1 MFELLREVNRR
12 PEPFSAYTAP
22 ELWTDPHTSERMLAY
37 HLDETVDAASRKPEF
52 MDRSAQWI
60 VSHFGLTP
68 GARVADF
75 GCGPGLYA
83 QRLAR
88 AGAVVTGI
96 DFSRNSLR
104 YAGHKAS
111 QEGLAIK
118 YIYADYLEFET
129 DQRFDLIMMIMCDFC
144 ALSPSQRSVL
154 LRKIRSMLATGGSLL
169 FDIYSSRM
177 FDEREETATY
187 ARNLMDGFW
196 SSAEYFGFLN
206 RFKYENDRLVLDKYT
221 IVEKERTHMMYNWF
235 QCFAPQE
242 LEKELA
248 ACGLDVTEYWGD
260 VAGSRYDPNAT
271 ELAVVAKVGK
281 VP

>member
-1 MFELLREVNRR
+1 MRPRE
-12 PEPFSAYTAP
+12 
-22 ELWTDPHTSERMLAY
+22 
-37 HLDETVDAASRKPEF
+37 
-52 MDRSAQWI
+52 
-60 VSHFGLTP
+60 
-68 GARVADF
+68 
-75 GCGPGLYA
+75 LYA

-154 LRKIRSMLATGGSLL
+154 LRKIRSDTLATGGSLL

-187 ARNLMDGFW
+187 ARNLAASRDLLRKGNGVFSGCHKAKPSMGLT
-196 SSAEYFGFLN
+196 GGI
-206 RFKYENDRLVLDKYT
+206 RR
-221 IVEKERTHMMYNWF
+221 ERSY
-235 QCFAPQE
+235 CA
-242 LEKELA
+242 
-248 ACGLDVTEYWGD
+248 
-260 VAGSRYDPNAT
+260 VAGAASGFP
-271 ELAVVAKVGK
+271 
-281 VP
+281 